1 MAQFFQMQDIGA
13 IAPELYLALFGMI
26 LLIADLSIKEKR
38 TMGTIALIGIGF
50 SAMFLFR
57 LHGIEVE
64 AYGGLLKI
72 DAFAAFFKL
81 IFLIA
86 GALSI
91 AISLKYLDIERENHG
106 EYYALILFSTMG
118 MMFMAGAVDLIT
130 LYIGLETMAIA
141 TYILVGFLRSNQRS
155 NEASMKYFL
164 LGAFSSGILLYGM
177 SLLYGIS
184 GSTRF
189 VEIAGA
195 LSRRSLNDP
204 ISLMAMITLSAGLFF
219 KIAAVPFHQWTPDAY
234 EGAPTSITAFMSV
247 AVKAASF
254 AMMIRL
260 FMVAMLPLRPHWV
273 AIMTVVSIL
282 TMTVGNIAAI
292 TQSNIKR
299 LLAYSSISHAGYI
312 LIGLIAGNETGL
324 TAVPLYLLIY
334 TFTNLGAWAVVVAL
348 RRRDVIGEHIDE
360 MSGLYYKHPTAALL
374 MLVFLLSLAGIPPTA
389 GFIGKYYLFAAA
401 IETHHNVLAVIAVL
415 NAAISIYFYLRIV
428 VAMFMREANEKTGLT
443 YSPGILT
450 ALAVAIIFTMVIGI
464 YPDPFIA
471 MARQAAIL
479 GFRTADYADYAEGKG
494 D

>member
-1 MAQFFQMQDIGA
+1 VGQFFQTQDIGA
-13 IAPELYLALFGMI
+13 TAPELYLALFGMI
-26 LLIADLSIKEKR
+26 LLIWDLFVKDKR
-38 TMGTIALIGIGF
+38 VLGVVALIGIAF
-50 SAMFLFR
+50 SGAFLYGLR
-57 LHGIEVE
+57 GIQTE
-64 AYGGLLKI
+64 AYGGLLRI
-72 DAFAAFFKL
+72 DPFAAFFKL

-86 GALSI
+86 AALSI

-106 EYYALILFSTMG
+106 EYYALILFATTG
-118 MMFMAGAVDLIT
+118 MMFMAGAMDLIT

-141 TYILVGFLRSNQRS
+141 TYVLVGFLRSNQRS

-195 LSRRSLNDP
+195 LSRRPLNDP
-204 ISLMAMITLSAGLFF
+204 VSLMAMITLSAGLFF

-234 EGAPTSITAFMSV
+234 EGAPTSITAYMSV

-254 AMMIRL
+254 AMMLRI
-260 FMVAMLPLRPHWV
+260 FIVALAPLRPHWA
-273 AIMTVVSIL
+273 AIMTVVCIL

-312 LIGLIAGNETGL
+312 LIGFIAGNETGL

-360 MSGLYYKHPTAALL
+360 MSGLFFKHPTAAVF
-374 MLVFLLSLAGIPPTA
+374 MLIFLLSLAGIPPTA
-389 GFIGKYYLFAAA
+389 GFIAKYYLFAAA
-401 IETHHNVLAVIAVL
+401 IETHHNLLAVVAVL

-428 VAMFMREANEKTGLT
+428 VAMFMREATEKTGLT
-443 YSPGILT
+443 YSPGLISVLG
-450 ALAVAIIFTMVIGI
+450 VAIIFTMLIGI

-471 MARQAAIL
+471 MARRAAVMA
-479 GFRTADYADYAEGKG
+479 F
-494 D
+494 

>member
-1 MAQFFQMQDIGA
+1 MGQFFQLQDIGA
-13 IAPELYLALFGMI
+13 IAPELYLTLFGMI
-26 LLIADLSIKEKR
+26 VLIADLAIKEKR
-38 TMGTIALIGIGF
+38 TVGAIALIGIGF
-50 SAMFLFR
+50 SGMFLFR
-57 LHGIEVE
+57 LQGIDVE
-64 AYGGLLKI
+64 AYGGMLKV
-72 DAFAAFFKL
+72 DPFAAFFKL
-81 IFLIA
+81 IFLIGA
-86 GALSI
+86 ALSI

-106 EYYALILFSTMG
+106 EYYALILFATMG
-118 MMFMAGAVDLIT
+118 MMFMAGAVDLVT

-141 TYILVGFLRSNQRS
+141 TYVLVGFLRSSQRS

-184 GSTRF
+184 GSTKF
-189 VEIAGA
+189 VEIAEA
-195 LSRRSLNDP
+195 LARRPLNDP

-234 EGAPTSITAFMSV
+234 EGAPTSITAYMSV

-254 AMMIRL
+254 AMMARI
-260 FMVAMLPLRPHWV
+260 FMVAIAPLRPHWV
-273 AIMTVVSIL
+273 AIMTVVCVL
-282 TMTVGNIAAI
+282 TMTIGNIAAI
-292 TQSNIKR
+292 TQSNVKR

-312 LIGLIAGNETGL
+312 LIGFIAGNDTGL

-334 TFTNLGAWAVVVAL
+334 TFTNIGVWAVVVAL

-360 MSGLYYKHPTAALL
+360 MAGLFFKHPTAALL

-389 GFIGKYYLFAAA
+389 GFIAKYYLFAAA

-428 VAMFMREANEKTGLT
+428 VAMFMRDATEKTGLV
-443 YSPGILT
+443 YSPGLLT
-450 ALAVAIIFTMVIGI
+450 ALGVAFIFTMLIGI

-471 MARQAAIL
+471 MARQAADL
-479 GFRTADYADYAEGKG
+479 GF
-494 D
+494 